1 MGIRN
6 PRKRKREFIALLS
19 TTGSLLETE
28 KREEKQERYIRN
40 FVKTQD
46 IEIVGVVRRN
56 GLGQADLNRQFE
68 KITQLIRQERAEGV
82 IVVNMMA
89 ISTDIP
95 DAYYKVG
102 KIIDAGGIIMTVDEG
117 NLGMGVKTL
126 RRLKKDEQKLQKEI
140 QTI

>member
-6 PRKRKREFIALLS
+6 SRKRKREFIALLS
-19 TTGSLLETE
+19 TTGSLTETE

-46 IEIVGVVRRN
+46 IEIVGVIRRN

-68 KITQLIRQERAEGV
+68 KITQLIRQKRAEGV
-82 IVVNMMA
+82 IVANMMA

-140 QTI
+140 

>member
-68 KITQLIRQERAEGV
+68 KITQLIRQKRAEGV

-117 NLGMGVKTL
+117 NLGMSVKTL

-140 QTI
+140 